1 MIINSAEGE
10 LENGDI
16 YQDNYLPM
24 TMVALIWTCWYK
36 ATWAKSIKTAW
47 LQLKQQVSAGME
59 NVTPGTQESKTELK

>member
-47 LQLKQQVSAGME
+47 LQLK
-59 NVTPGTQESKTELK
+59 